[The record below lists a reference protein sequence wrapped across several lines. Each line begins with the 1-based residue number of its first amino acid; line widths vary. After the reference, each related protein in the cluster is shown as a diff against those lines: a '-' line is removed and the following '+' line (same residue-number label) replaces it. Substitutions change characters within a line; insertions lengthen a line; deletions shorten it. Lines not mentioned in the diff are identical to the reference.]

1 MSNKCIDNLIHFA
14 DPDDPSTF
22 DDVDE
27 DGFVITRAVYITV
40 IIVFAYIILVFG
52 LMIWCRVRRKA
63 RKAHI
68 QLIDKE
74 ANENN
79 TGGHDHGN
87 DEIAPCLSPV
97 KKKARKAHNGVI
109 KANGTNGK
117 APIDTAQKSDDTAAS
132 NHSKISKKSNFD
144 QITIPRTALFDI
156 NKIGR
161 GDFGDVL
168 TAKIKSSDLKHV
180 NQTTNDNDITK
191 LNDIQESDSA
201 DGVKHALIKALNKIK
216 DESVCIEFRRQI
228 EMFRTISHPNVVKL
242 FGLCRDKDPHYLVL
256 EHTDYGDLKQY
267 LSTAKT
273 DASKLN
279 DTKPNIKPL
288 RPSIHTMEQTLSMA
302 QQIARGM
309 DAVYRARYIHKDV
322 AARNCIIL
330 NNFTVKISY
339 PALNKEPYNHEY
351 YLYKNAS
358 VPLRWMAPECLEM
371 DEHTIKSDVYS
382 FGVLVWELFHPEQ
395 NLPEPS
401 LTDEEF
407 LINLQSGKL
416 IRSLPD
422 SVPEKLK
429 TILVGVI
436 HITNIIRK

>member
-1 MSNKCIDNLIHFA
+1 
-14 DPDDPSTF
+14 
-22 DDVDE
+22 
-27 DGFVITRAVYITV
+27 
-40 IIVFAYIILVFG
+40 
-52 LMIWCRVRRKA
+52 MIWCRVRRKA

-97 KKKARKAHNGVI
+97 KKKVRKAQNGVI

-117 APIDTAQKSDDTAAS
+117 APIDAAQKSDDTAAS
-132 NHSKISKKSNFD
+132 NHSKLSKKSNFD

-161 GDFGDVL
+161 GDFGEVL
-168 TAKIKSSDLKHV
+168 TAKIKSSDLKHI
-180 NQTTNDNDITK
+180 NQTSNDNDLTK
-191 LNDIQESDSA
+191 LNDIHEIRQDSDNA
-201 DGVKHALIKALNKIK
+201 DGVKFALIKALNKIK
-216 DESVCIEFRRQI
+216 EESVCIEFRRQI

-267 LSTAKT
+267 LLANT
-273 DASKLN
+273 DSLKSD
-279 DTKPNIKPL
+279 DTKSSTKPL
-288 RPSIHTMEQTLSMA
+288 RQAIEQTLSMA

-351 YLYKNAS
+351 YLYKNTS

-382 FGVLVWELFHPEQ
+382 FGVLVWELFSTEQ
-395 NLPEPS
+395 NLPEKT

-416 IRSLPD
+416 VRSLPD
-422 SVPEKLK
+422 NVPDKLK
-429 TILVGVI
+429 PILVS
-436 HITNIIRK
+436 II